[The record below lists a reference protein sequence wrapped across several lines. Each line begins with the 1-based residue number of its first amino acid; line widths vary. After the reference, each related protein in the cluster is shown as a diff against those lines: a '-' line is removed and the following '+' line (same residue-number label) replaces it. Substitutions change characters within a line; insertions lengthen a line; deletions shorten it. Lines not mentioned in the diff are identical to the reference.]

1 MDTEIKDKIVLKDK
15 LSDFYKNNK
24 YKVYI
29 IFLFITLAI
38 VIAFF
43 YKNNLE
49 KKNKYIAENYITA
62 GLFLESG
69 NKEDSLKIYEKIL
82 DSGNNFYSLLAL
94 NIILE
99 KNLISDQNKIL
110 NYFNYIE
117 KQIKSKEQ
125 LDLIIFKKALYL
137 LKNNNPKEA
146 NKLLKKLIHSKSKL
160 SILAK
165 EVMSK

>member
-69 NKEDSLKIYEKIL
+69 NKKI
-82 DSGNNFYSLLAL
+82 
-94 NIILE
+94 
-99 KNLISDQNKIL
+99 
-110 NYFNYIE
+110 
-117 KQIKSKEQ
+117 
-125 LDLIIFKKALYL
+125 
-137 LKNNNPKEA
+137 
-146 NKLLKKLIHSKSKL
+146 H
-160 SILAK
+160 
-165 EVMSK
+165 

>member
-29 IFLFITLAI
+29 IFIFITLVI
-38 VIAFF
+38 VITFF

-69 NKEDSLKIYEKIL
+69 NKEESLKIYEKIL

-117 KQIKSKEQ
+117 NQIKSKEQ
-125 LDLIIFKKALYL
+125 LDLITFKKALYL

-146 NKLLKKLIHSKSKL
+146 NKLLKKLINSKSKL

-165 EVMSK
+165 EAISK